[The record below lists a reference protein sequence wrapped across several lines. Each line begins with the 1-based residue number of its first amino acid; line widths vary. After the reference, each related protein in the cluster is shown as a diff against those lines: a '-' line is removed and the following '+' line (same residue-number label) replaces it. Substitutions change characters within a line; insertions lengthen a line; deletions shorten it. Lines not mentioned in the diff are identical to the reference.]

1 VLLAILLLVAG
12 ALLLFVGAEAAIRGA
27 GALASA
33 AGIPLFAIGAL
44 LFGIDLEGLGTA
56 VVAAGRGQ
64 PAVAGGSIFGTVAFL
79 FGAAFGVAL
88 LLARRPVASPSAE
101 HVLLPAAGLVA
112 GAIACR
118 DLYVG
123 RLEGAML
130 IGLYAVYVA
139 FVLYDRRLAA
149 PRLAEIEHEAER
161 GPSDRLRALGLTVA
175 GLGVVALGAAG
186 LVEGGVRV
194 LARTALAPGFVGAA
208 LIGVLASLDEVL
220 LSVLPIRRGQDELA
234 TGNLFGT
241 LAAFSTGVLGIT
253 ALVRPLA
260 LDGATGAALTYA
272 AVLYGAVAAVFL
284 WRGQAGKVLGA
295 SLLVSYGVW
304 LALAARI

>member
-27 GALASA
+27 GALANA

-44 LFGIDLEGLGTA
+44 LFGIDFEGLGTA
-56 VVAAGRGQ
+56 VAAAGRGET
-64 PAVAGGSIFGTVAFL
+64 AVAGGSIFGTVAFL
-79 FGAAFGVAL
+79 FSAAFGAGL
-88 LLARRPVASPSAE
+88 LLARRPVPSPSPE
-101 HVLLPAAGLVA
+101 HVLLPAAGLVTA
-112 GAIACR
+112 AIACR
-118 DLYVG
+118 DLFVT

-139 FVLYDRRLAA
+139 FVVYDRRLAA
-149 PRLAEIEHEAER
+149 PKLAEIEHEAER
-161 GPSDRLRALGLTVA
+161 GPPDRLRALGLTLA

-186 LVEGGVRV
+186 VVEGGVRI
-194 LARTALAPGFVGAA
+194 LSLTTLAPGFVGAGV
-208 LIGVLASLDEVL
+208 IGVLASLDEVL

-253 ALVRPLA
+253 ALVRPLV
-260 LDGATGAALTYA
+260 LDGAAGSALIYA
-272 AVLYGAVAAVFL
+272 ACLYGAVAGVFL
-284 WRGQAGKVLGA
+284 WRGQAGRILGA
-295 SLLVSYGVW
+295 AALVSYAVW
-304 LALAARI
+304 LALTAGI